1 LEPAVLLLVLGL
13 LVCLP
18 SVLCVD
24 EMEVSTEMGDLLAGD
39 QRNLE
44 SYEGA
49 QGILGDTEPL
59 AVSLDCGEV
68 YSAEGVALIRRVTAA
83 LGTLPGVTVTNQVF
97 RDGLYHEVVRTNV
110 NSLVTVERPVRDG
123 LGLKWLPLVPERLDE
138 NGLRELRRWSQE
150 HPFARNILVAAD
162 GRHTMLIINLTE
174 PAFTTEEQLLFHNQ
188 VEAVLQPFRDEGH
201 SARAIALPLIEHE
214 IYTTLVQDTRRFV
227 PLAMALL
234 VGVLLV
240 TFRRLPRLMIFVLVS
255 QAMGLALLP
264 LLMEVT
270 GLYLN
275 IFTVLLLPLLTG
287 VHLTLLIHVATAFQR
302 AWARGLGAVEAI
314 HAMLAEVFRASAY
327 AALTTMVGLLAL
339 MASEVQ
345 QIREFGQLGAAGIGM
360 LFLVTFGPALGLL
373 LVLFRNAKSPVPEAT
388 VAEIET
394 VQGSGWLDFLLRHR
408 RGIAAAAVVAVGV
421 MALGISKVRT
431 DIRASEFL
439 GNESPTRKM
448 IEELDA
454 AYGGINVVRMAVDSG
469 MTNGINHPK
478 FLKCLDA
485 VHQHA
490 AAQEEVTA
498 VYSYAQL
505 LATINEVWEGGAE
518 GTRVLPESVFKIAM
532 FVAVLNKERVGDTHT
547 PFMEMLS
554 DRRGQTAQLLL
565 RTRDM
570 SSAAYLDLLRRME
583 THARTNAPA
592 GVTVSIESGVRAILE
607 ADRRIVRSQRRSV
620 LWSIGLIALLLAVLW
635 RSVGLAVLALA
646 VNVLPVGMLIALQ
659 GFAGVPLNSITIM
672 VAAIAL
678 GIAVDDTIHFITH
691 WRGERAA
698 GMDAKEAVRRTLAV
712 KGRPIVATTAI
723 LVGMAGVFWV
733 SQFPPVVH
741 FGLLLAAGLAGAL
754 VAALG
759 LLPAWLGRNAGKM
772 GDTGK

>member
-1 LEPAVLLLVLGL
+1 MLLLVLGL

-24 EMEVSTEMGDLLAGD
+24 EMEVSTEMDDLLAGD

-49 QGILGDTEPL
+49 QGILGDAEPL

-83 LGTLPGVTVTNQVF
+83 LGTLPGVTVTNHVF

-110 NSLVTVERPVRDG
+110 NSLVTVERPVRQG

-162 GRHTMLIINLTE
+162 GRHTMLIINLTD
-174 PAFTTEEQLLFHNQ
+174 PAFTTEEQLQFHNE

-227 PLAMALL
+227 PLALALL
-234 VGVLLV
+234 VGVLGV
-240 TFRRLPRLMIFVLVS
+240 TFWRLPRLLVFVLVS
-255 QAMGLALLP
+255 QAMGLAMMP

-275 IFTVLLLPLLTG
+275 IFTVLLMPLLTG

-302 AWARGLGAVEAI
+302 AWARGLGAGEAI

-327 AALTTMVGLLAL
+327 AALTTMVGMLAL

-360 LFLVTFGPALGLL
+360 LFLVTFGPGLGLL
-373 LVLFRNAKSPVPEAT
+373 LVLFRNAKPQAMATEAP
-388 VAEIET
+388 AET
-394 VQGSGWLDFLLRHR
+394 GQGGAWVDFLQHNR
-408 RGIAAAAVVAVGV
+408 RWIAAAAVVAVGV

-439 GNESPTRKM
+439 GKESPTRLM

-469 MTNGINHPK
+469 TTNGINHPK
-478 FLKCLDA
+478 FLKYLDQ
-485 VHQHA
+485 VHKHA
-490 AAQEEVTA
+490 AAQAEVTA

-518 GTRVLPESVFKIAM
+518 GTRVLPESIFKVAM
-532 FVAVLNKERVGDTHT
+532 FVAVLNKERAGDTHT

-698 GMDAKEAVRRTLAV
+698 GADAKEAVQRTLAV

-754 VAALG
+754 GAALG
-759 LLPAWLGRNAGKM
+759 LLPVWLGRAG